1 MDTWEDDLDA
11 VQRDFL
17 EDDNRR
23 RIVELLA
30 ERPAQNIS
38 QIARELGVELNT
50 ARHHLDRLEA
60 VDLVETRKSPREG
73 EVICFL
79 PYQLHLWET
88 PATRILFGGSR
99 VREAAILIFDQ
110 PGITADELA
119 EAMGLTSGGIHH
131 HIDTLLEHGLVE
143 RFQLGRP
150 YRYYP
155 TAVLEAWYEAIH
167 G

>member
-17 EDDNRR
+17 EDDKRR
-23 RIVELLA
+23 RTVELLA
-30 ERPAQNIS
+30 ERPGQNIS
-38 QIARELGVELNT
+38 QIANDLGVELNT
-50 ARHHLDRLEA
+50 ARHHLKQLET
-60 VDLVETRKSPREG
+60 VDLVETRDSPREG

-79 PYQLHLWET
+79 PHQRHLWET

-99 VREAAILIFDQ
+99 VQEAAVLIVEQ
-110 PGITADELA
+110 PGITADELGD
-119 EAMGLTSGGIHH
+119 AMELTSGGIHH

-143 RFQLGRP
+143 RFQIGRA

-155 TAVLEAWYEAIH
+155 RSELTAWVEGL
-167 G
+167 